1 MSRAQLMLSD
11 ADMRAKAKAWIDKAP
26 WNTRVEFKAPKRSIP
41 QNDKMWAALT
51 DVAEQLTWH
60 GQKLSTDDW
69 KVLFLGALKQ
79 ELRMVPNLTNNGFV
93 TLGRSSSDLSKA
105 EMIDLIAL
113 IHAFG
118 AEHHVHFNEP
128 AKEPA

>member
-1 MSRAQLMLSD
+1 MSRVCVVIRCRAD
-11 ADMRAKAKAWIDKAP
+11 AEKVARWAMKAP
-26 WNTRVEFKAPKRSIP
+26 PLTRVEFKAPRRSIP

-79 ELRMVPNLTNNGFV
+79 ELRLVPNLTNNGFV

-105 EMIDLIAL
+105 EMIDLIEL
-113 IHAFG
+113 IHAWG
-118 AEHHVHFNEP
+118 AEHGVQFQRETE
-128 AKEPA
+128 AA